1 MEFIEHDIPGVW
13 EIRPKRFEDARG
25 YFCETYK
32 RSAFAERGI
41 DIDFVQDNRSLSRHA
56 GTVRG
61 LHFQTPP
68 FAQAKLVSVT
78 RGAILDVAVDIRRSS
93 LTFGRH
99 VAVRLDAASGAQ
111 LLIPEGFAH
120 GFYTLEHDCEVAYKV
135 SAPYSSAHDRAI
147 LWNDPA
153 LGLPWPVSAEAATLS
168 DKDARAPLLADA
180 PELF

>member
-32 RSAFAERGI
+32 RSAFAEREI
-41 DIDFVQDNRSLSRHA
+41 NLDFIQDNRSLSRLE

-78 RGAILDVAVDIRRSS
+78 RGAILDVAVDIRRGSA
-93 LTFGRH
+93 TFGRH
-99 VAVRLDAASGAQ
+99 VALRLDAASGAQ
-111 LLIPEGFAH
+111 LLVPEGFAH
-120 GFYTLEHDCEVAYKV
+120 GFCTLEPDCEVAYKV
-135 SAPYSSAHDRAI
+135 SAPYSAAHDRSI
-147 LWNDPA
+147 RWNDPA

-168 DKDARAPLLADA
+168 DKDARAPLIADA